1 MFILLHGM
9 HDYHPTNPHDHF
21 VRRTFD
27 VAENTRALVKMYLPA
42 SILCNLRLET
52 LEPCRET
59 FLGANEHEKRLD
71 LLYTARLHDD
81 TPVLVYLLLEHKSY
95 IDRHI
100 ALQLLGYVLRILEWR
115 KRNGQPPCVV
125 IPIVIYHGDEPWDE
139 PTSLRDKIGANQH
152 LTAFVPDMQVILADL
167 SRLSAESLPD
177 MPALKARIRTLQL
190 ARRAQP
196 PYESVLAIF
205 TLLRGAPEND
215 SLIDA
220 RNDIIWYLCAVFDAG
235 KLEWFAQVITTG
247 LQLETETPM
256 PTIYEALIE
265 RGVVQGIEKGIEK
278 GIEQGIERGIE
289 KGIEKGVII
298 GRIRTLQEVLQQ
310 PVASQEELVSLS
322 HDELQLRAQQLQGLL
337 RDRPA

>member
-1 MFILLHGM
+1 
-9 HDYHPTNPHDHF
+9 
-21 VRRTFD
+21 
-27 VAENTRALVKMYLPA
+27 
-42 SILCNLRLET
+42 
-52 LEPCRET
+52 
-59 FLGANEHEKRLD
+59 
-71 LLYTARLHDD
+71 LYTARLHDD

-139 PTSLRDKIGANQH
+139 PTSLRDKIAANEH
-152 LTAFVPDMQVILADL
+152 LTAFVP
-167 SRLSAESLPD
+167 
-177 MPALKARIRTLQL
+177 
-190 ARRAQP
+190 
-196 PYESVLAIF
+196 
-205 TLLRGAPEND
+205 END
-215 SLIDA
+215 SLNDA

-235 KLEWFAQVITTG
+235 KLEWFAQVIRTG
-247 LQLETETPM
+247 LQLEPETPM

-265 RGVVQGIEKGIEK
+265 RGVVQ
-278 GIEQGIERGIE
+278 GIE

-322 HDELQLRAQQLQGLL
+322 HDELQQRAQQLQGLL